1 MQPTHRRSNPRA
13 VANRGV
19 NSRDAR
25 SLNKRA
31 TPKGARAGG
40 ARPGGAK
47 PRHARWKDRWQGY
60 VSHHRASARDS
71 LQRMLAA
78 PLQSLMT
85 WLVIAVALALP
96 ATLLVCLDNIQSLGQ
111 RWDGA
116 PQITVFLSPKAQ
128 DREIADVQR
137 RLEARPE
144 IAGVTYVSAE
154 AALKEF
160 EAESGLGNAL
170 RSLDSN
176 PLPPTLL
183 LRPTLD
189 ATPAVLSALGDNLRQ
204 QALVDD
210 VVFDRAW
217 VERLQQ
223 ILAFGEQLVLA
234 LGGLLALGVLLVIG
248 NTIRLAIESRRDEI
262 VVVKLVG
269 GTDAFVRR
277 PFLYTGFWYGLG
289 GGVVALLLLG
299 LLLLLLTAPVAAL
312 ATSYQSD
319 FSLRGL
325 GVGGSM
331 ALIASGAL
339 VGWLGA
345 WLAVGR
351 HLGDIEPQ

>member
-1 MQPTHRRSNPRA
+1 MQRTPRRT
-13 VANRGV
+13 
-19 NSRDAR
+19 NSRNTPPT
-25 SLNKRA
+25 NKA
-31 TPKGARAGG
+31 VPKSGG
-40 ARPGGAK
+40 WGGAK
-47 PRHARWKDRWQGY
+47 QTNTGTGAQARRARWKDRWQGY
-60 VSHHRASARDS
+60 LAHHQSSARDS

-96 ATLLVCLDNIQSLGQ
+96 AALLVCLDNVQSLGQ

-116 PQITVFLSPKAQ
+116 PQITVFLNPKIQ
-128 DREIADVQR
+128 DKAIADLQR
-137 RLEARPE
+137 RLAANAD
-144 IAGVTYVSAE
+144 IATVSYVSAAE
-154 AALKEF
+154 ALKEF

-170 RSLDSN
+170 RSLDTN

-183 LRPTLD
+183 LNPTPQ
-189 ATPAVLSALGDNLRQ
+189 AAPAALTALGDNLRQ
-204 QALVDD
+204 QAQVDD

-223 ILAFGEQLVLA
+223 ILALGEQLVLA

-248 NTIRLAIESRRDEI
+248 NTIRLSIESRRDEI

-289 GGVVALLLLG
+289 GGVLAMLLLAV
-299 LLLLLLTAPVAAL
+299 LLLLLTSPVAAL
-312 ATSYQSD
+312 ANSYQSD
-319 FSLRGL
+319 FTLRGL
-325 GVGGSM
+325 GFSGGLLL
-331 ALIASGAL
+331 AVSGAL